1 MLPKFLFLL
10 SILACVNFV
19 ISNDYLTLDECN
31 KSMHKKVTN
40 DCKCIYEDYIT
51 CEVILTTYQIC
62 NSTFLREYYKTNL
75 TDCDKTYAECNSK
88 DQCLIGMCGCFK
100 SMVACIDKK
109 CALPEAAVKRTR
121 SVQALTSF
129 NELVGRNLDKT
140 IELKKEE

>member
-1 MLPKFLFLL
+1 
-10 SILACVNFV
+10 
-19 ISNDYLTLDECN
+19 
-31 KSMHKKVTN
+31 MHKKVTN

-109 CALPEAAVKRTR
+109 CALPEAAVKP
-121 SVQALTSF
+121 LTSF